1 MGIGGKDLGEDVGKI
16 VPRCHEDKAHDFSAN
31 LLTEPRHLDTK
42 VSVAACNHVIVNHRD
57 ASLIIFE

>member
-16 VPRCHEDKAHDFSAN
+16 VPGGHKDKAHDFSTH

-42 VSVAACNHVIVNHRD
+42 VSVAARDHVVVNHCD
-57 ASLIIFE
+57 AGLVIFE